1 MSASCAR
8 QQRFS
13 LRVEAS
19 GLQAEA
25 FRVMIGGGITGGE
38 NMWIKLQ
45 ACRQKLSGRRLRQ
58 WGDSRPKYMGYT
70 WSENYCSGASSFL
83 GEILCRGSDHDER
96 VATMAGEQA
105 LSMWRAQKLRMAAAP
120 AIITTT
126 TATTSSHNTSNI
138 HNIFSWAWTTLSSH
152 YNIWEPRAWE
162 FILPLGIGP
171 VVEDHPQKGYRASS
185 RLGPWR

>member
-1 MSASCAR
+1 
-8 QQRFS
+8 
-13 LRVEAS
+13 
-19 GLQAEA
+19 
-25 FRVMIGGGITGGE
+25 MIGGGITGGE

-83 GEILCRGSDHDER
+83 GEILCRGIDHDER
-96 VATMAGEQA
+96 VATMPGEQA

-138 HNIFSWAWTTLSSH
+138 HNLFGWAWTTLSSH
-152 YNIWEPRAWE
+152 HNIWEQCAWE
-162 FILPLGIGP
+162 FFCPLVLVQAWKTIRRRGIERLRAWGHGDEG
-171 VVEDHPQKGYRASS
+171 EDEGREGGRPPKGDE
-185 RLGPWR
+185 G

>member
-1 MSASCAR
+1 
-8 QQRFS
+8 
-13 LRVEAS
+13 
-19 GLQAEA
+19 
-25 FRVMIGGGITGGE
+25 MIGGGITGGE

-138 HNIFSWAWTTLSSH
+138 HNLNLHSNFLFLSIESTEKEKNNLIRRQWFTLKEYFNS
-152 YNIWEPRAWE
+152 
-162 FILPLGIGP
+162 FKVGL
-171 VVEDHPQKGYRASS
+171 V
-185 RLGPWR
+185 